1 MKKILFLSL
10 AICFAFVSGLN
21 AQKERT
27 PYSTQSL
34 AGKSVKEVNVE
45 TSGGHIE
52 VAGVTDG
59 EAKIEVYIQGNNR
72 NQDDMPKEEIEK
84 RLQES
89 YDFSISVSGGKLTAI
104 AKAKSGF
111 KDWKRGLSISFKI
124 FAPKEVASTLR
135 TSGGH
140 IKISNLI
147 GTQDFT
153 TSGGHL
159 EINNITGKMKGR
171 TSGGHIQVRDSRD
184 NMDLTTSGGHI
195 EAENCTGDMIKLG
208 TSGGHVTMNN
218 LKGSI
223 DASTSGG
230 SIKGSTISGDL
241 IAHTSGGNISFKNLS
256 CSLETSTSG
265 GNIDV
270 AIKELGK
277 FVKISGSGGHVDL
290 ELPKNKGLDL
300 KLRGDKINVGTLANF
315 SGTIEEDNV
324 DGKLNGGGVPVSVRA
339 GSGRISLSLN

>member
-1 MKKILFLSL
+1 MKKILFLSAAL
-10 AICFAFVSGLN
+10 CLTLVSGVY

-34 AGKSVKEVNVE
+34 AGKSVKEVSVE

-52 VAGVTDG
+52 VAGGSDS
-59 EAKIEVYIQGNNR
+59 EAKIEVYIQLNNR
-72 NQDDMPKEEIEK
+72 NDNDQQKEEIEK
-84 RLQES
+84 RLRES
-89 YDFSISVSGGKLTAI
+89 YDLTINVSGNKLTAI
-104 AKAKSGF
+104 AKPKTGF
-111 KDWKRGLSISFKI
+111 RDWKRGLSISFKI
-124 FAPKEVASTLR
+124 LVPKEITSTLR

-140 IKISNLI
+140 IKISNLV
-147 GTQDFT
+147 GAQDFT

-159 EINNITGKMKGR
+159 EIDNITGKMKGR
-171 TSGGHIQVRDSRD
+171 TSGGHIQVKNSKD

-195 EAENCTGDMIKLG
+195 DAENCSGDVIKLG

-241 IAHTSGGNISFKNLS
+241 IAHTSGGNINFKDLS

-277 FVKISGSGGHVDL
+277 FVKISGSGGNIAL

-300 KLRGDKINVGTLANF
+300 KLRGDKIKVGTLTNF
-315 SGTIEEDNV
+315 SGTLEEDNI
-324 DGKLNGGGVPVSVRA
+324 DGKLNGGGVPVTVKA
-339 GSGRISLSLN
+339 GSGRISLSMN